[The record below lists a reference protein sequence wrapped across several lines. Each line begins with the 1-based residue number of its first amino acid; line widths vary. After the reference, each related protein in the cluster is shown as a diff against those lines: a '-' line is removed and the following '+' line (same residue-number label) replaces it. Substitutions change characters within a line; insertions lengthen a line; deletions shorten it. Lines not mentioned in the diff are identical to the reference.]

1 MPSATDIQT
10 IIEDAIADVLEASLP
25 RLRAEIARQAT
36 EQVESLIAAAGDSPV
51 ELLRAAVASI
61 QETGSQA
68 EILRR
73 FLEGVARFAGRVALF
88 VVKGKSSAGWQALGF
103 QDDDSIKAFNLNTSD
118 GLVAQVIQYRNP
130 VNGTAQEFDAEFESS
145 MGAPLDGVCLVLP
158 LVVKQKV
165 AAILYAD
172 CGVSAQGLLNTNALA
187 LLTQVTALWIELN
200 ALRKTAPGTT
210 DDIQS
215 IASPVSVPEPVQEP
229 VPEVVEPP
237 PLSPEEAEVHKKARR
252 FAKLLVEEI
261 KLYNGPKVEQGRQNK
276 DLYARLKDDIEKSRA
291 TYDKRYGETPA
302 ASVDHFTEELIR
314 VLTDNDVSLLGD
326 GFPR

>member
-36 EQVESLIAAAGDSPV
+36 EEVESLIAAAAESRV
-51 ELLRAAVASI
+51 ELLSAAVASI

-73 FLEGVARFAGRVALF
+73 FLEGAARLAGRVALF
-88 VVKGKSSAGWQALGF
+88 VVKGKSIAGWQAMGF
-103 QDDDSIKAFNLNTSD
+103 PDDDAIKTFNLNTSD
-118 GLVAQVIQYRNP
+118 GLAAQVIQDRIP
-130 VNGTAQEFDAEFESS
+130 VKGTTQEFDAEFESS
-145 MGAPLDGVCLVLP
+145 QGAPIDGVCLVLP

-172 CGVSAQGLLNTNALA
+172 RGLSAESPLDINSMA
-187 LLTQVTALWIELN
+187 LLTQITAIWIELN
-200 ALRKTAPGTT
+200 ALRRTTPAGSDEVQPTEPPAP
-210 DDIQS
+210 
-215 IASPVSVPEPVQEP
+215 VPEP
-229 VPEVVEPP
+229 EVVAPA
-237 PLSPEEAEVHKKARR
+237 LSPEEVAVHTKARR

-261 KLYNGPKVEQGRQNK
+261 KLYNGPKVEQGRQNR
-276 DLYARLKDDIEKSRA
+276 DIYALLKDDIEKSRA
-291 TYDKRYGETPA
+291 TYSKRYGETPA

-314 VLTDNDVSLLGD
+314 VLADNDVSLLGD

>member
-25 RLRAEIARQAT
+25 RLRAEIARQAA
-36 EQVESLIAAAGDSPV
+36 EEVESLIAAAGESPV
-51 ELLRAAVASI
+51 ELLSSAVTSI
-61 QETGSQA
+61 QETASQA

-73 FLEGVARFAGRVALF
+73 FLEGAAQFAGRVALF
-88 VVKGKSSAGWQALGF
+88 VVKGKSIAGWQALGLENNE
-103 QDDDSIKAFNLNTSD
+103 SVKTFNLNTSE
-118 GLVAQVIQYRNP
+118 GLVAQAIQDRKP
-130 VNGTAQEFDAEFESS
+130 VNGPTQEFDAQFEASL
-145 MGAPLDGVCLVLP
+145 GAPVDGLCLVIP

-172 CGVSAQGLLNTNALA
+172 RGVSAPGSLDTNAIA

-200 ALRKTAPGTT
+200 ALRKAASGGS
-210 DDIQS
+210 DDVQPIVP
-215 IASPVSVPEPVQEP
+215 PVP
-229 VPEVVEPP
+229 VPEVVAP
-237 PLSPEEAEVHKKARR
+237 PLSPAEAEVHKKARR

-261 KLYNGPKVEQGRQNK
+261 KLYNTPKVEQGRQNK
-276 DLYARLKDDIEKSRA
+276 DLYDRLKDDIEKSRA

-302 ASVDHFTEELIR
+302 ASVDYFTEELIR